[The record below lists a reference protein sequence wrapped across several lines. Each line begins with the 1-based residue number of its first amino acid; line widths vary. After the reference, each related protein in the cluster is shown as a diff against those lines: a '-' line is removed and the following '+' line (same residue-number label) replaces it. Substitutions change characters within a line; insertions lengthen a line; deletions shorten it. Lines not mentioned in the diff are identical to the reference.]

1 MIFDVMPEPAVPE
14 DLTLFIWLGAV
25 AGLIVLI
32 LIVYFSYKF
41 IKQKKIGKLMPDDL
55 EKKNEKNEKKEV
67 AEKPEKKIQTL
78 KASSGNIHCYLLFIA
93 DYNK

>member
-1 MIFDVMPEPAVPE
+1 MIFDVIPEPAVPE

-41 IKQKKIGKLMPDDL
+41 IKQKKIEKFMPDDL
-55 EKKNEKNEKKEV
+55 EKKNRENEKKEV
-67 AEKPEKKIQTL
+67 AEKAREENTDIEGK
-78 KASSGNIHCYLLFIA
+78 
-93 DYNK
+93 

>member
-1 MIFDVMPEPAVPE
+1 MVFDVIPEPAVPE

-41 IKQKKIGKLMPDDL
+41 IKQKKLEKLTPEDL
-55 EKKNEKNEKKEV
+55 EKKNKKSDKEEAKEEAKEEGK
-67 AEKPEKKIQTL
+67 AENTDIE
-78 KASSGNIHCYLLFIA
+78 GE
-93 DYNK
+93 

>member
-1 MIFDVMPEPAVPE
+1 MIFDVIPEPAVPE

-41 IKQKKIGKLMPDDL
+41 IKQKKLEKLMPKDL
-55 EKKNEKNEKKEV
+55 EKKNKKSEKEEV
-67 AEKPEKKIQTL
+67 IEEGKAENTDTE
-78 KASSGNIHCYLLFIA
+78 GE
-93 DYNK
+93 

>member
-1 MIFDVMPEPAVPE
+1 MIFDVIPEPAVPE

-41 IKQKKIGKLMPDDL
+41 IKQKKIEELMPDDL
-55 EKKNEKNEKKEV
+55 EKKNKENEKEEV
-67 AEKPEKKIQTL
+67 AEKAREEQTDIEG
-78 KASSGNIHCYLLFIA
+78 K
-93 DYNK
+93 

>member
-14 DLTLFIWLGAV
+14 GLTLFIWLGAV

-41 IKQKKIGKLMPDDL
+41 IKQKKIEKLMPDDL
-55 EKKNEKNEKKEV
+55 EKKNEKEEV
-67 AEKPEKKIQTL
+67 AEKAREENTDIEGK
-78 KASSGNIHCYLLFIA
+78 
-93 DYNK
+93 

>member
-1 MIFDVMPEPAVPE
+1 MIFDVIPEPAVPE

-41 IKQKKIGKLMPDDL
+41 IKQKKSEKLMPDVL
-55 EKKNEKNEKKEV
+55 EKKNKENEKKEV
-67 AEKPEKKIQTL
+67 AEKAREENTDIEGK
-78 KASSGNIHCYLLFIA
+78 
-93 DYNK
+93 

>member
-1 MIFDVMPEPAVPE
+1 MIFDVIPEPAVPE

-41 IKQKKIGKLMPDDL
+41 IKQKKFEKLMPDDL
-55 EKKNEKNEKKEV
+55 EKKNKENEKEEV
-67 AEKPEKKIQTL
+67 AEKAREENTDIEGK
-78 KASSGNIHCYLLFIA
+78 
-93 DYNK
+93 